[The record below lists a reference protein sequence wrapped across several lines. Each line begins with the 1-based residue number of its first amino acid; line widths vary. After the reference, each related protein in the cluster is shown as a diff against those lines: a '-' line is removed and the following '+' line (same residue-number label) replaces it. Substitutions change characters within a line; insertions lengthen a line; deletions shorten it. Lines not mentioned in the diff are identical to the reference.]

1 MATRTAPARLP
12 QQSLCRPYPT
22 ILRARLRS
30 ALATEPLLRNGHV
43 LTISSVLTAGL
54 GAVFWLLAT
63 SWYSAD
69 TVGRSY
75 AALGTVALL
84 AGIGQ
89 LNLDDLLVR
98 FVPVAGRR
106 TRRLVLHCYAV
117 GALCSALAALLFL
130 LLLPELAPN
139 LGFLRHPALAACF
152 VAATAGYA
160 LFVLQDGALTGLR
173 RANWVLGENA
183 LFAVVKTGLLV
194 GCAAWAL
201 DSGILLSWTGALITS
216 LLVTNYFL
224 LKRAVPVHQGG
235 DRGGTAPPQR
245 LVGYAAA
252 DYFGAIFRMAAY
264 DLMPLLVLNILGA
277 APSAYFSLAWVIAY
291 TLYQAAYN
299 MGSSLIVEAVREPGR
314 LGEHGRRVLRHTT
327 LVLTAVILAVEVAAP
342 WLLGLFG
349 PDYAAHGTGVLRLLV
364 LAALPNLLV
373 SVAIDVARA
382 RRRLVWAIVLQ
393 LALCAM
399 VLTLGVLLL
408 PVLGIAGVGVAWLVA
423 EGALCVPLLATLPR
437 WLPAPARRSQ

>member
-1 MATRTAPARLP
+1 MATRVVSAGVPAAA
-12 QQSLCRPYPT
+12 CRPYPA

-43 LTISSVLTAGL
+43 LTISSLLTAGL

-63 SWYSAD
+63 SWYSAE

-98 FVPVAGRR
+98 FVPVAGRH
-106 TRRLVLHCYAV
+106 TRPLVLHCYAI
-117 GALCSALAALLFL
+117 GAVCSALAALGFL
-130 LLLPELAPN
+130 ALLPELAPE
-139 LGFLRHPALAACF
+139 LGFLRHPAVAVCF

-173 RANWVLGENA
+173 RADWVLGENA
-183 LFAVVKTGLLV
+183 LFALVKTGLLA

-201 DSGILLSWTGALITS
+201 DSGILLSWTGALVTS

-235 DRGGTAPPQR
+235 DRGATAPPQR

-252 DYFGAIFRMAAY
+252 DYLGAIFRMAAY
-264 DLMPLLVLNILGA
+264 DLMPLLVLNVLGA

-299 MGSSLIVEAVREPGR
+299 MGSSLIVEAVRDPGR
-314 LGEHGRRVLRHTT
+314 LGEQGRRVLRHSA
-327 LVLTAVILAVEVAAP
+327 LVLGAAVAAVLVAAP
-342 WLLGLFG
+342 WLLRLFG
-349 PDYAAHGTGVLRLLV
+349 PDYAAHGTGVLRLLA
-364 LAALPNLLV
+364 LAALPNLVV
-373 SVAIDVARA
+373 SVAIDAARA
-382 RRRLVWAIVLQ
+382 RRRLRWAILLQ
-393 LALCAM
+393 VSLCAL
-399 VLTLGVLLL
+399 VTGLGLLL
-408 PVLGIAGVGVAWLVA
+408 MPELGIAGVGWAWLVA
-423 EGALCVPLLATLPR
+423 ETVLCVPLLATLHR
-437 WLPAPARRSQ
+437 WLPIGPRRSS